1 MKDKWQN
8 TINITDQVAWRDS
21 FYFKIGIESIFTDEL
36 CIPYTGYERV
46 PKWYFYQ
53 DSLSRWKSLPSSMTI
68 ID

>member
-46 PKWYFYQ
+46 P
-53 DSLSRWKSLPSSMTI
+53 
-68 ID
+68 